1 MRKKSFENYIAELQK
16 ILEKLESGEE
26 SLETSLKLYE
36 DGINISK
43 QCKEILENAKQKV
56 TVLENAD

>member
-1 MRKKSFENYIAELQK
+1 MRKKSFENYITELQK
-16 ILEKLESGEE
+16 ILDKLESGEE

>member
-1 MRKKSFENYIAELQK
+1 MRKKSFENYVTELQK

>member
-1 MRKKSFENYIAELQK
+1 MRKKSFENYVTELQK

-26 SLETSLKLYE
+26 NLETSLKLYE